1 MKILL
6 AVTLSM
12 ACGLVL
18 AKDEEGADAAKKA
31 AKPAAAPSVKK
42 TTNENVGRA
51 TAKPFLTGEAPRNPF
66 DVPLLRDAR
75 TFDSV
80 DAPQGRYVL
89 R

>member
-1 MKILL
+1 MKILF

-12 ACGLVL
+12 ACGLAL
-18 AKDEEGADAAKKA
+18 AKDAEAVDAAKKA
-31 AKPAAAPSVKK
+31 AKPAIGASAKK
-42 TTNENVGRA
+42 ATNENVGRA
-51 TAKPFLTGEAPRNPF
+51 TAKPFFAGEAPRNPF

-80 DAPQGRYVL
+80 DGPQGRYVL